1 MTRTFRRVRRIQLLC
16 CLTLL
21 GFITMS
27 PGVLAQQRVGVN
39 SAVNPEA
46 MGLPPGGLPRRL
58 VLGQDVVFN
67 ERITTQA
74 NGQTQVLFVDEFD
87 IVGRTKC
94 QHGDRS
100 VCL

>member
-1 MTRTFRRVRRIQLLC
+1 MTRTFRRVRSIQLLC

-21 GFITMS
+21 GLIMMS
-27 PGVLAQQRVGVN
+27 PGALAQQRVGVN

-74 NGQTQVLFVDEFD
+74 NGQNSGPVCRRVD